1 MRCKANVKSTE
12 NFSQRRLARWVEIGE
27 ELIFLVIKY
36 LLVGGV
42 KWGEQSDKLLQT
54 ETQKY
59 FL

>member
-1 MRCKANVKSTE
+1 MNVKSTE
-12 NFSQRRLARWVEIGE
+12 NFSQRRLAPWVEIGE